1 MWSTPEGFI
10 WLTIWSQLI
19 IEGVWSGTQVGG
31 EAGTIQESGL
41 PACFPWC
48 THLASYTVQGHLP
61 SVSLLIVG
69 WILPQQWLTTSVS
82 YRLAY
87 SPIWWRIFLGWGF
100 LLSGDL
106 SVCQGDK
113 KLPSIHKYLETNAW
127 SMTWK
132 RMVFLLLFSFCDH
145 LFCVVASEEKVGSLP
160 RQRGCGKC
168 LWSSIA
174 LSFLCFKRTPNSLSA
189 WDLESASLHQ
199 IAEKMGVFL
208 PGSLS
213 FLS

>member
-1 MWSTPEGFI
+1 MESTVFISDAIPVSPSFPVCTHDHQLWLVLISIQVNFLLTILSILICFLLMWSTPEGFI

-127 SMTWK
+127 SMTWRK
-132 RMVFLLLFSFCDH
+132 DGIFVVVVVVLFLWPLVLC
-145 LFCVVASEEKVGSLP
+145 
-160 RQRGCGKC
+160 CG
-168 LWSSIA
+168 
-174 LSFLCFKRTPNSLSA
+174 
-189 WDLESASLHQ
+189 
-199 IAEKMGVFL
+199 
-208 PGSLS
+208 
-213 FLS
+213 